1 MNPSFILEPK
11 LDFGTGQHVDI
22 RYGLMNY
29 GPLDITSPMAP
40 KGIKLGIIGTT
51 KTIEGVINWF
61 DKCQNGIPAKV
72 SNQPNLFPPFPG
84 FGEASCF
91 NSQFIIEQNLQRSI
105 SHRDIDILTK
115 TTNHKALIEK
125 AVEMFYAEIEYLVQS
140 YPVDV
145 IICALP
151 LEMIIAMEKQ
161 RISSKQNKTGDEPDY
176 DIDFHHLL
184 KAKAMRL
191 RIPIQ
196 IMLPTTYD
204 EKEKIPRKLKKESY
218 RGVQDEATRAW
229 NIHTALYYK
238 AKGIPWRLIRDSKDI
253 TSCYVGI
260 SFYKTL
266 DQKHILTSIAQIFNE
281 RGEGIIVRGGKVQLS
296 KKDRQLH
303 LTRDDAYELLD
314 QTLQKYRA
322 EHKNTPGRVVLH
334 KSSSYSPEE
343 IDGFQ
348 SAIIDNR
355 ISCVDLI
362 NISEDSTTRLFRYGN
377 YPPLRGTFLSLSDSK
392 HLFYTRGSIEFFTT
406 YPGMYIPNP
415 ILIETASIEQ
425 TPLYL
430 ATEILALTKMNWNNT
445 QFDGALPI
453 TLRAARQVSKILK
466 YVGENDSIEP
476 RYSFYM

>member
-1 MNPSFILEPK
+1 MRSSFIIEPK

-29 GPLDITSPMAP
+29 GPLDINSPMAP
-40 KGIKLGIIGTT
+40 KNIKIGITGTT
-51 KTIEGVINWF
+51 QTIEGVINWLG
-61 DKCQNGIPAKV
+61 KCKTGISEKE

-84 FGEASCF
+84 FGEDSCF
-91 NSQFIIEQNLQRSI
+91 NSQFIIEQNLQRAIPS
-105 SHRDIDILTK
+105 RDIDILTK
-115 TTNHKALIEK
+115 TPNLKTLIEK
-125 AVEMFYAEIEYLVQS
+125 AVDIFYAEIEHLVQN

-151 LEMIIAMEKQ
+151 LQLVIAMEKQ
-161 RISSKQNKTGDEPDY
+161 RVSKTENKIGDDPEF

-184 KAKAMRL
+184 KARAMRL
-191 RIPIQ
+191 RVPIQ
-196 IMLPTTYD
+196 LILPTTYD
-204 EKEKIPRKLKKESY
+204 ENARIPRKLKKENF
-218 RGVQDEATRAW
+218 RRVQDEATRAW

-238 AKGIPWRLIRDSKDI
+238 AKGIPWRLVRNSKDI
-253 TSCYVGI
+253 TSCFVGI

-296 KKDRQLH
+296 KKDRQIH
-303 LTRDDAYELLD
+303 LNRDDAYDLLD
-314 QTLQKYRA
+314 LTLDKYRA
-322 EHKNTPGRVVLH
+322 EHKNMPGRVVLH

-343 IDGFQ
+343 LDGFH
-348 SAIIDNR
+348 SAISDNR

-362 NISEDSTTRLFRYGN
+362 NISEEATTRLLRYGN
-377 YPPLRGTFLSLSDSK
+377 YPPLRGTFLSLSEAK
-392 HLFYTRGSIEFFTT
+392 HLFYTRGSVEFFST
-406 YPGMYIPNP
+406 YPGMYIPSP
-415 ILIETASIEQ
+415 ILIEAASVEQ
-425 TPLYL
+425 TALFL
-430 ATEILALTKMNWNNT
+430 ASEILALTKMNWNNT

-466 YVGENDSIEP
+466 YVSENENVEP